1 MPAEGQV
8 QLKGGSDRYA
18 RIYAVVRRIPEGQ
31 VATYGQV
38 AALAGIPGGA
48 RQVGYALHAL
58 PDGADVPW
66 QRVINARG
74 EMSRRADGAW
84 REGYQRHLLEEE
96 GVAFD
101 ARGRIDLA
109 RFRWEPEDRP
119 GLADRSFGRGTKPGG
134 RSSTARLARTRRSPP
149 RSPPAGDRG

>member
-1 MPAEGQV
+1 MPVSPPRAR
-8 QLKGGSDRYA
+8 SDRYA
-18 RIYAVVRRIPEGQ
+18 RIYAVVRRIPEGR

-58 PDGADVPW
+58 PDGADAPW

-74 EMSRRADGAW
+74 EVSRRSEGGW

-101 ARGRIDLA
+101 VRGRVDLT

-119 GLADRSFGRGTKPGG
+119 RPV
-134 RSSTARLARTRRSPP
+134 RSSR
-149 RSPPAGDRG
+149 PAQGAA

>member
-1 MPAEGQV
+1 MPPR
-8 QLKGGSDRYA
+8 SDRYA
-18 RIYAVVRRIPEGQ
+18 RIYAVVRRIPKGL
-31 VATYGQV
+31 VATYGQI

-48 RQVGYALHAL
+48 RQVGYGLHAL
-58 PDGADVPW
+58 PDGAHAPW

-74 EMSRRADGAW
+74 EVSQRAEGRW

-101 ARGRIDLA
+101 ARGRVDLA

-119 GLADRSFGRGTKPGG
+119 TRYSPRPAGGG
-134 RSSTARLARTRRSPP
+134 RLPRR
-149 RSPPAGDRG
+149 G